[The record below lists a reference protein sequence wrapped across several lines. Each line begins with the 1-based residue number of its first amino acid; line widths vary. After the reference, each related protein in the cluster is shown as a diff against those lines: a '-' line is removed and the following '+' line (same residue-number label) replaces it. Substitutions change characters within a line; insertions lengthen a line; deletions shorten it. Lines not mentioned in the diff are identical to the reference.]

1 MGTLAEKIRAG
12 GAGNPAFYTSTGVN
26 TFVHEGGQPIKYDPK
41 DKSVKMS
48 SLAKEV
54 FLRL

>member
-1 MGTLAEKIRAG
+1 LGTLAEKIRAG